1 MEEEKTTSQAEDIQA
16 QMAELDFEPVATVE
30 PETDAAPDEKPEDR
44 QATEPASKK
53 NDVNERESVAPEAPA
68 GQDSNESPEGKEAK
82 SEKPEPDD
90 VRKLRE
96 QIENLN
102 GALREERAMRKRAQE
117 EARQAALRQVA
128 PVQAP
133 LADVQEHGLPKTD
146 DEADID
152 PDVERTISKVIA
164 PKVSALEQTIRM
176 NRYQLDEIRVSQE
189 FGAKEFAEASAAF
202 AELINPQSDQ
212 FDPGMLKAFQE
223 SDRPALLAFNMGRAR
238 SIDALLE
245 KARSAGREEGRQ
257 SVVADLT
264 TKGKTIPSLS
274 GVGGSPRDA
283 GSATGL
289 RRELDEL

>member
-16 QMAELDFEPVATVE
+16 QMAELDFGPAATVE
-30 PETDAAPDEKPEDR
+30 PEPEATPDEKPADQ
-44 QATEPASKK
+44 QAPEPEGKK
-53 NDVNERESVAPEAPA
+53 NDVNERETVAPEAPA
-68 GQDSNESPEGKEAK
+68 GQDSNASSEGKEAK
-82 SEKPEPDD
+82 SDKPEPDD
-90 VRKLRE
+90 VKKLRE

-102 GALREERAMRKRAQE
+102 GALREERAMRKKAQE

-133 LADVQEHGLPKTD
+133 AADAQEHGLQKAN
-146 DEADID
+146 DESDID

-283 GSATGL
+283 NSVTGL

>member
-16 QMAELDFEPVATVE
+16 QMAELDFGPVATVE
-30 PETDAAPDEKPEDR
+30 PETEAAPDEKPEDQ
-44 QATEPASKK
+44 QATEPAGKK
-53 NDVNERESVAPEAPA
+53 NDVNERESVTPEAPA
-68 GQDSNESPEGKEAK
+68 GQDNAGSDGKEAK
-82 SEKPEPDD
+82 TEKSEPDD
-90 VRKLRE
+90 VKKLRE

-102 GALREERAMRKRAQE
+102 GALREERAMRKKAQE
-117 EARQAALRQVA
+117 EARQAALRPVA

-133 LADVQEHGLPKTD
+133 ELDAIQHGTN
-146 DEADID
+146 ENESDID
-152 PDVERTISKVIA
+152 HDVERTISKVIA

-212 FDPGMLKAFQE
+212 FDLGMLKAFQE